1 MRRII
6 GEATAFAFVA
16 VLRFPRNSP
25 ADARLRR
32 LLRIH
37 WRQRPYCLQRSAMME
52 AMKIDLSDEVV
63 KLIVEALE
71 HYCAGCE
78 YSSFNV
84 FSTTGAAS
92 SGVSIRNDMRFFP
105 WNAYQRLVDLPTALG
120 VWFIS

>member
-32 LLRIH
+32 LLRRH

-71 HYCAGCE
+71 HYYA
-78 YSSFNV
+78 Y
-84 FSTTGAAS
+84 TRAAQRDS
-92 SGVSIRNDMRFFP
+92 R
-105 WNAYQRLVDLPTALG
+105 YQELADRLKESASPEDAPVQR
-120 VWFIS
+120 ISPKRKR